1 MERISKLFIATA
13 VIGILLGG
21 CATTSSQEQ
30 VALVKQ
36 QCPVLKRYSREQL
49 AQAAKELRALATD
62 SQIAEMITDYSQLRD
77 ACRVAAK
84 KLRQIAPKQ

>member
-1 MERISKLFIATA
+1 MAHFKKLFAAVA
-13 VIGILLGG
+13 VIGILVSG
-21 CATTSSQEQ
+21 CADGPSVDR

-49 AQAAKELRALATD
+49 MQAAKELRALATD
-62 SQIAEMITDYSQLRD
+62 SQIANMLTDYSQLRD